1 MLEYGYNPPR
11 KEDCAMQV
19 KPLKLEELS
28 LEQKI
33 GMLITARG
41 LGSKENRE
49 FVIEMIKKRALGG
62 LQITVGPGAE
72 KLAQEIRAIADYPI
86 LIGADMEKGYPN
98 SDLQIPSQLALA
110 AIDDEELAYQFGAV
124 SAIEAKKAGYSM
136 IWGPIVDLL
145 SGPAECKVARC
156 LGDDPEFVARIGGAM
171 LRGFYDNGVLAT
183 AKHWPGGRDINND
196 GHMFSNASELTE
208 EDIVSF
214 DAIPYKRAIES
225 GNLHGVMSGHTTYKN
240 RTDYPTTLSTEMISI
255 LRNLGFDGMIITDS
269 FAMIGILQKYGEKYC
284 YGKAI
289 EAGNDNILPNYRI
302 SFKESYD
309 MMMECYKEGIFSEE
323 RLNDAVRHVI
333 EAQNFTMKPAT
344 LDEPS
349 EYQRK
354 CFDRISRECVTL
366 VKDDN
371 VPVALGKNTKKLFI
385 IVSANYYNDEERGV
399 SYEIGDVG
407 SINSSN
413 INKFKGDILKAYP
426 DADIAVINQLPSP
439 NQLEIASTA
448 ASKAEEVVF
457 VNFTLSRSY
466 IGSETVTNHVINL
479 MASMK
484 NKLSAII
491 QLGNPYA
498 MQDVPHFPRYVMTM
512 GGNIDSVE
520 AALDVLTEKTVAR
533 GKMPMTVKF
542 K

>member
-1 MLEYGYNPPR
+1 MLKYGYKPPR
-11 KEDCAMQV
+11 KENFAMQV

-41 LGSKENRE
+41 LGSQENAD
-49 FVIEMIKKRALGG
+49 FIFEMIKKRALGG
-62 LQITVGPGAE
+62 IQITVGPGAE
-72 KLAQEIRAIADYPI
+72 KLVRKIREIADYPI

-98 SDLQIPSQLALA
+98 SDLQIPSQMALG

-124 SAIEAKKAGYSM
+124 TAIEAKSAGYSM
-136 IWGPIVDLL
+136 IWSPILDLL
-145 SGPAECKVARC
+145 SGPAECKVTRS
-156 LGDDPEFVARIGGAM
+156 LSDDPELAARIGGAI

-196 GHMFSNASELTE
+196 GHMFKNVSKLTE

-214 DAIPYKRAIES
+214 DALPYKRAIDE
-225 GNLHGVMSGHTTYKN
+225 GNLHGVMSGHTVYEKI
-240 RTDYPTTLSTEMISI
+240 DSYPTTLSKKMISI

-269 FAMIGILQKYGEKYC
+269 FAMIGILQRYGEKYC
-284 YGKAI
+284 YGKSI

-302 SFKESYD
+302 SFRESYD

-344 LDEPS
+344 LDAPS
-349 EYQRK
+349 DYQRK
-354 CFDRISRECVTL
+354 CFDRISRESVTV
-366 VKDDN
+366 VKDEN
-371 VPVALGKNTKKLFI
+371 VKLALAENTKKLFV

-413 INKFKGDILKAYP
+413 VNKFKSDILKAYP
-426 DADIAVINQLPSP
+426 DTDIVVINQLPSP

-448 ASKAEEVVF
+448 ASKADEVVF

-466 IGSETVTNHVINL
+466 IGSETVTKHIINL

-484 NKLSAII
+484 EKLSAII

-498 MQDVPHFPRYVMTM
+498 MQDIPHFPRYVMTM
-512 GGNIDSVE
+512 GGNLDSVE

-533 GKMPMTVKF
+533 GKMPMAVEF
-542 K
+542 E

>member
-86 LIGADMEKGYPN
+86 LIGADMEKGYHN

-145 SGPAECKVARC
+145 SGPAECKVAKC

-240 RTDYPTTLSTEMISI
+240 ITDYPTTLSKEMISI

-366 VKDDN
+366 VKD
-371 VPVALGKNTKKLFI
+371 
-385 IVSANYYNDEERGV
+385 
-399 SYEIGDVG
+399 VG
-407 SINSSN
+407 SINTSN